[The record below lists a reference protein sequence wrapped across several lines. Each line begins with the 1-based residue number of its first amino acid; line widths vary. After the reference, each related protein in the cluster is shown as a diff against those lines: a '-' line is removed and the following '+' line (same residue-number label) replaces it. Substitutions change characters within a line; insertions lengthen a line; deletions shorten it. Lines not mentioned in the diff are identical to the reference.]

1 MHEVGHLIG
10 LIDLSHRSYPA
21 SIMARAGDK
30 TSIPSF
36 DVDYAKQV
44 YRDHASDPH

>member
-10 LIDLSHRSYPA
+10 LKDLSYGLYLA

-30 TSIPSF
+30 PSIPSF
-36 DVDYAKQV
+36 DVDYARQI
-44 YRDHASDPH
+44 YRDHVSDPH